1 MMGGSIRS
9 RMLAVAVLPVTLV
22 VFGLVLVFWFGRSQD
37 MDEAHGQ
44 RSRLLARQVALASE
58 LGVFSEDA
66 STLQGIVNG
75 VLRESDVVSAA
86 VFDRN
91 GVPLASAGEMRNVA
105 MAQMLD
111 PHMLAQREALQIDVL
126 REPVVAAALPIDD
139 LFTPSTP
146 QRSPSVL
153 GFVVLEVSRASLVR
167 QEFRTLWLAVLVG
180 VLGILGGGL
189 LALRMGRGVIDPV
202 VRVSRIVAR
211 IGNGDFSPVDPVSS
225 SDPLYK
231 LHLALDGMAQRL
243 SWSRDELEQRVAQ
256 VTQELLARKE
266 EAELATRAK
275 SRFLAAASHDLRQPT
290 HALGL
295 FVTRLGQLPMDAEA
309 RAVVENLENSVLA
322 MQDLLDGLLDLSR
335 LDAGN
340 VTTAVAPLA
349 VDGVLQSVRDVL
361 EPLASQRG
369 LRLRIRLN
377 GLWAVSDLFLLKRMV
392 LNLGQN
398 AVRYTRQGSIL
409 LAARPCGQG
418 RAVRIEVWDTGIG
431 IAAEHHEDVFKEFF
445 QVGNRSRDRQ
455 QGLGLG
461 LSIVKRSAELL
472 GHQVEVKSVAGHGSR
487 FSIVL
492 PRTAP
497 VEIPLPQEPAQSVT
511 GRDEQGM
518 QVLLIEDD
526 PLAMASVVALLTSWG
541 CEVLATSSAHEACM
555 HIANGVRPDM
565 LLSDYRLADDTN
577 GIDAIAAVRAAM
589 GMALPACLISGDTDV
604 DLMQRAR
611 ALGLTLLHK
620 PVRPAK
626 LRSLLRSV
634 AAR

>member
-1 MMGGSIRS
+1 MSGGSIKS
-9 RMLAVAVLPVTLV
+9 RMLAVAILPVTLV
-22 VFGLVLVFWFGRSQD
+22 VIGVVLVFWLGRSQD
-37 MDEAHGQ
+37 MDEAHAQ

-58 LGVFSEDA
+58 LGVFSGDVA
-66 STLQGIVNG
+66 TLQGIVNG
-75 VLRESDVVSAA
+75 VLREPDVISAA
-86 VFDRN
+86 VFDN
-91 GVPLASAGEMRNVA
+91 AGVAMVSAGEVRNVT

-111 PHMLAQREALQIDVL
+111 PFTLQQRQRLQIDL
-126 REPVVAAALPIDD
+126 LKEPVVAAALPMDD
-139 LFTPSTP
+139 WFAPAAA
-146 QRSPSVL
+146 QRTSKVL
-153 GFVVLEVSRASLVR
+153 GYVILEVSRASLVQ
-167 QEFRTLWLAVLVG
+167 QELRILWLALLVG
-180 VLGILGGGL
+180 SVGILGGGL
-189 LALRMGRGVIDPV
+189 LAFYMGRAVVDPV

-211 IGNGDFSPVDPVSS
+211 IGNGDFSPIPPVSP
-225 SDPLYK
+225 SDPLHK

-243 SWSRDELEQRVAQ
+243 SWSRDELEQRVTQ

-295 FVTRLGQLPMDAEA
+295 FVTRLGQLPLDAQA
-309 RAVVENLENSVLA
+309 RAVVDNLESSVLA

-349 VDGVLQSVRDVL
+349 VDSVLESVRDVL
-361 EPLASQRG
+361 EPLAVQRG
-369 LRLRIRLN
+369 LQLRVRLS
-377 GLWAVSDLFLLKRMV
+377 GLWVVSDLFLLKRMV

-398 AVRYTRQGSIL
+398 AVRYTLQGGL
-409 LAARPCGQG
+409 LLTARPCDQG

-431 IAAEHHEDVFKEFF
+431 IAAEHHDDVFKEFF

-472 GHQVEVKSVAGHGSR
+472 GHQVDVRSVAGRGSR
-487 FSIVL
+487 FSIVV

-497 VEIPLPQEPAQSVT
+497 VDPKMLQEPVQATV
-511 GRDEQGM
+511 RADEQGM
-518 QVLLIEDD
+518 RVLLIEDD
-526 PLAMASVVALLTSWG
+526 PLALASVVGLLTSWG
-541 CEVLATSSAHEACM
+541 CEVLATRSAEEACAL
-555 HIANGVRPDM
+555 IANGAQPSV
-565 LLSDYRLADDTN
+565 LLSDYRLGGDAT
-577 GIDAIAAVRAAM
+577 GIDAIVAVRA
-589 GMALPACLISGDTDV
+589 GLGRALPACLISGDTDA
-604 DLMQRAR
+604 DLMQRAK

-626 LRSLLRSV
+626 LRSLLRSI
-634 AAR
+634 AAQ